1 MFWVVGLMIKQ
12 VIEVSHPSRISAKD
26 RQLVIEQTERVVRT
40 PIEDLGVLLLAHPQI
55 TVTQFALAQCQ
66 GYGIVVVVC
75 NESYLPTG
83 FLLPLLGGSLHAET
97 LRIQVAA
104 SKAVTGEVWRQIIKA
119 KISSQAQLLA
129 VLGKPS
135 SHLEQMVGRVMPD
148 DKHNLEAQ
156 AAQHYWPILMG
167 DGFHRQN
174 TSSLNSILNYGYAV
188 VRAAIARAVVGSGL
202 HPAWGVFHHNRSDN
216 FALVDDLLEPLRVGV
231 DYLAWGCRN
240 RSDVDLTPELK
251 KSILS
256 LLSAQILI
264 GGQALPLWVALQRYV
279 ASLKAMLSGE
289 TKQLEIPR
297 WAFSA
302 DTERCG

>member
-1 MFWVVGLMIKQ
+1 MNPDSFLPIRINGKIIRLHPFGNNHHVEIVRDKKTGKYKGVFVNTWQAAQRIRNEKMPLVQSDHGPDTDFVMALHINDMVSVHRDGRTLTYRVQKLDPSNNRLMLRSHTAATLDNVGEELVGSIQRLSADYQMKPLKLNVLGFGLMIKQ

-119 KISSQAQLLA
+119 KIASQAQLLA
-129 VLGKPS
+129 VAGKAVQPS
-135 SHLEQMVGRVMPD
+135 RTFGRQG
-148 DKHNLEAQ
+148 NA
-156 AAQHYWPILMG
+156 G
-167 DGFHRQN
+167 R
-174 TSSLNSILNYGYAV
+174 
-188 VRAAIARAVVGSGL
+188 
-202 HPAWGVFHHNRSDN
+202 
-216 FALVDDLLEPLRVGV
+216 
-231 DYLAWGCRN
+231 
-240 RSDVDLTPELK
+240 
-251 KSILS
+251 
-256 LLSAQILI
+256 
-264 GGQALPLWVALQRYV
+264 
-279 ASLKAMLSGE
+279 
-289 TKQLEIPR
+289 
-297 WAFSA
+297 
-302 DTERCG
+302 